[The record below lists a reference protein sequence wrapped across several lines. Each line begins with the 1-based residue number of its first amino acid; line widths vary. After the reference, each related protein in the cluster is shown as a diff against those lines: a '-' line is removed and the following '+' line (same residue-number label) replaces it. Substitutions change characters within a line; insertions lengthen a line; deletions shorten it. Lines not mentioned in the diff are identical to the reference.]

1 MQRDLFNNNY
11 KDIYVSTGRVDFRGT
26 QFPVFCYRTG
36 LTVYEESFD
45 NGRLVSA
52 GWNTSGTPLNVLEDI
67 PVRLNFED
75 YPEPFAF
82 SVEVNGECL
91 DYDWDYVG
99 FEKREEYISA
109 TKTETLHGII
119 TLKSRIYPLT
129 VEVHTILSGS
139 AIFTR
144 YITLKNESDQPMK
157 INKLIPMSGGMETF
171 EDWDHYFD
179 GDKDKFKVFS
189 LGYMDTDKACAE
201 GAFRWHEMPSCGTV
215 VSGKFKS
222 DRFRYPMF
230 MIRNNALGHIYF
242 GQMAFTG
249 GYEMYFNLNADQM
262 TNGIEMGGDR
272 ADAKLDFKLS
282 ISGPAPVLV
291 LDPGEEFKSPEIYIG
306 RVQGDLDDA
315 VNMMHK
321 HVRACV
327 FTFDEPA
334 ENLALVGGGI
344 GPERAMTP
352 EAIFHTIETAAFV
365 GAEVCS
371 VDAGWNC
378 PAGQERNWHRA
389 AGDWTPDPAKH
400 GDNFASIR
408 TRCHEKGLKFGLWLE
423 VERIVGT
430 SKTAQQHPDWFQK
443 RFLNDCNTEVIDMTN
458 PEAAAWAE
466 GQIEIL
472 INEYGVDFF
481 RLDFNVDHKASM
493 CKIDHN
499 GVQECDYLRYYKA
512 LYDMFASLRVKY
524 PHIVFENCASGG
536 GRCDLG
542 MVKQFTHTWVSD
554 HQIMPKGYMIT
565 NGMTMV
571 IPPERVDRLV
581 SGMNGHLRGSLDM
594 TVRQTLMAK
603 PSMNTF
609 NPMGSSMN
617 MQELEFVRHS
627 FDIYKNFIRPYMLD
641 GYIFHHTPECYGM
654 QPKGRGII
662 ERSSKDGTK
671 GVIGIFNLASVTDD
685 SVVVYPKGLDISKK
699 YEVTYDNKRA
709 TAIVDGFT
717 MVNEGLRVH
726 LAASFTSELILY
738 NAIN

>member
-99 FEKREEYISA
+99 FEKSEEYISA

-230 MIRNNALGHIYF
+230 MISNNALGHIYF

-249 GYEMYFNLNADQM
+249 GYEMYFNLNITTAFLLVRMKKADQS
-262 TNGIEMGGDR
+262 TSIGAVR
-272 ADAKLDFKLS
+272 WVLS
-282 ISGPAPVLV
+282 NRRKQEA
-291 LDPGEEFKSPEIYIG
+291 G
-306 RVQGDLDDA
+306 RS
-315 VNMMHK
+315 
-321 HVRACV
+321 
-327 FTFDEPA
+327 
-334 ENLALVGGGI
+334 I
-344 GPERAMTP
+344 
-352 EAIFHTIETAAFV
+352 
-365 GAEVCS
+365 
-371 VDAGWNC
+371 
-378 PAGQERNWHRA
+378 
-389 AGDWTPDPAKH
+389 
-400 GDNFASIR
+400 ASIMTGRANGSLFLKRLLICWRSSHSTRR
-408 TRCHEKGLKFGLWLE
+408 TGKGIPMW
-423 VERIVGT
+423 R
-430 SKTAQQHPDWFQK
+430 S
-443 RFLNDCNTEVIDMTN
+443 
-458 PEAAAWAE
+458 
-466 GQIEIL
+466 
-472 INEYGVDFF
+472 
-481 RLDFNVDHKASM
+481 
-493 CKIDHN
+493 
-499 GVQECDYLRYYKA
+499 A
-512 LYDMFASLRVKY
+512 LYQR
-524 PHIVFENCASGG
+524 
-536 GRCDLG
+536 
-542 MVKQFTHTWVSD
+542 KQ
-554 HQIMPKGYMIT
+554 
-565 NGMTMV
+565 
-571 IPPERVDRLV
+571 
-581 SGMNGHLRGSLDM
+581 
-594 TVRQTLMAK
+594 
-603 PSMNTF
+603 
-609 NPMGSSMN
+609 SS
-617 MQELEFVRHS
+617 
-627 FDIYKNFIRPYMLD
+627 I
-641 GYIFHHTPECYGM
+641 
-654 QPKGRGII
+654 
-662 ERSSKDGTK
+662 
-671 GVIGIFNLASVTDD
+671 A
-685 SVVVYPKGLDISKK
+685 
-699 YEVTYDNKRA
+699 
-709 TAIVDGFT
+709 
-717 MVNEGLRVH
+717 
-726 LAASFTSELILY
+726 
-738 NAIN
+738 